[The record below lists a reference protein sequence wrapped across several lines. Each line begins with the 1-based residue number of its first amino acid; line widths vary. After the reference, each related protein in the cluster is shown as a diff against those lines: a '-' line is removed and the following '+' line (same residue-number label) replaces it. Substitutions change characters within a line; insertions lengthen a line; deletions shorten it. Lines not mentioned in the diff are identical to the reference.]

1 MKVNRARGFPSS
13 ALACVQRVD
22 GFSAERFRQL
32 LERRFFF
39 AAKENYAVAVAA
51 DCVRA
56 VLILC
61 LELALRLQHQTRGY
75 LSASD
80 GCHQLFKARNLTNIG
95 ALVNQAAHMDGQASA
110 VYVICL
116 FAKQIEKLCIA
127 KRHEKI
133 KRIIRIRND
142 DEQRTLLVSQ
152 RIQLQ
157 LIIRRQFP
165 KLRNI
170 KRRKPRR
177 TGNQNTF
184 CSFASNEKSRTF
196 SSNS

>member
-1 MKVNRARGFPSS
+1 M
-13 ALACVQRVD
+13 
-22 GFSAERFRQL
+22 
-32 LERRFFF
+32 
-39 AAKENYAVAVAA
+39 
-51 DCVRA
+51 
-56 VLILC
+56 
-61 LELALRLQHQTRGY
+61 H
-75 LSASD
+75 
-80 GCHQLFKARNLTNIG
+80 
-95 ALVNQAAHMDGQASA
+95 GQASA

-157 LIIRRQFP
+157 FVIRRQFP

-170 KRRKPRR
+170 KRRKPRS

-184 CSFASNEKSRTF
+184 CSFARDEKSRTF